1 MKASLIKQL
10 LQYGTV
16 GVFSLA
22 IDVGVFTA
30 LRAWGVDLA
39 PSNVAARFS
48 GAVAAYTGNYLWTF
62 KQQPAKLSDWLRTC
76 WRYAL
81 LWVGATLMSTLL
93 LTMLI
98 RIGANETLS
107 KLGVELLM
115 PLLNFFI
122 AKHWVFR

>member
-16 GVFSLA
+16 GVFALA
-22 IDVGVFTA
+22 VDVGVFTA
-30 LRAWGVDLA
+30 LRALGVDLV

-62 KQQPAKLSDWLRTC
+62 KQHSAKLSDWLRTS

-81 LWVGATLMSTLL
+81 LWVGATLMSTFL
-93 LTMLI
+93 LTVLI

-107 KLGVELLM
+107 KLGVEILM